1 MAMLAVG
8 LTARAALGQ
17 LGDLESSFTAAFVRL
32 SRQENKRRRRGK
44 KEETK
49 KINLLGAGS

>member
-44 KEETK
+44 KRRDKE
-49 KINLLGAGS
+49 N